1 MAKFSEYRSASFR
14 LLSLYVSSAKLK
26 TAEIA
31 VRLLSAI
38 LIGAIALMIL
48 AIAVFFVSVG
58 VALQL
63 AQFMDPIWAFFIVG
77 GFYVILMALTWIFR
91 RAVVANPL
99 SRVLS
104 RIILSNPIKLNDEDE
119 TDSQQ

>member
-14 LLSLYVSSAKLK
+14 LLSLYVSSTKLK
-26 TAEIA
+26 TTEIA
-31 VRLLSAI
+31 VRLLSAV

-77 GFYVILMALTWIFR
+77 GFYVILMALTWFFR